1 MTDSK
6 KAIYTL
12 EQWQTDR
19 DFKADPGIEKNS
31 TATAVK
37 SYLKQYRKEARSAKS
52 MLREYHR
59 ERRLFKKYIEATPGR
74 AWGTAEE
81 KSKIEEMK
89 RDIANRINEWPER
102 IRPALE
108 KSAEIKRIIDAV
120 PGTEG
125 ELLHKRYIERMTW
138 EKIAEAIGYSWS
150 STHDIHVR
158 ALNKAAEIMKA
169 QGVDLPEMIREDSN

>member
-1 MTDSK
+1 MN
-6 KAIYTL
+6 KAITKPAAAA
-12 EQWQTDR
+12 EN
-19 DFKADPGIEKNS
+19 IEKNS
-31 TATAVK
+31 TAGAVK
-37 SYLKQYRKEARSAKS
+37 SYLKQYRKEARSAKA
-52 MLREYHR
+52 MLREYQE
-59 ERRLFKKYIEATPGR
+59 ERRLLKEYIGSTPRR

-81 KSKIEEMK
+81 KSKTEEMK
-89 RDIANRINEWPER
+89 RDIANGLNEWPER

-125 ELLHKRYIERMTW
+125 ELLHKRYIDGLTW
-138 EKIAEAIGYSWS
+138 DKVAENLQYSI
-150 STHDIHVR
+150 TGVHAMHGR